1 MSETKLYSSFPRI
14 QFSIKVSVLLA
25 DLTEILVVLDFFYI
39 HEAILLCK
47 FLAHESNCDI
57 ETLLVD
63 FILNS
68 LSTNPT
74 KWSNT
79 QTSRWLFLW
88 GWRLAVK
95 KKKVIFE
102 WVS

>member
-1 MSETKLYSSFPRI
+1 MMSETKLYSSFPRI

-39 HEAILLCK
+39 HEAILCK
-47 FLAHESNCDI
+47 FLVHKSNCDI

-79 QTSRWLFLW
+79 QTSRRLFL
-88 GWRLAVK
+88 
-95 KKKVIFE
+95 
-102 WVS
+102 

>member
-14 QFSIKVSVLLA
+14 HFSIKVSVLLA

-79 QTSRWLFLW
+79 QTSRWLFL
-88 GWRLAVK
+88 
-95 KKKVIFE
+95 
-102 WVS
+102 